1 MRKLRKDKRKNKWR
15 VNRAVKEKRER
26 ETEKSKRKRQLEKGV
41 KDMINRQEE
50 RKD

>member
-26 ETEKSKRKRQLEKGV
+26 EKQKRV
-41 KDMINRQEE
+41 KE
-50 RKD
+50 RDSWRRE